1 MPSYASR
8 FVPSPIANAEILTA
22 GSRILFAPLATTAS
36 EEPAVTTL
44 TVETTAALAVG
55 TTTVPM
61 TTSST
66 LGTSLKVGTALYFG
80 GTNKVVVA
88 AEVTVAT
95 GVNATNVT
103 VEPTTAELAD
113 SVTATTWNLLS
124 LLSPSD
130 IPNVSTDTMV
140 DRKDLTF
147 GLQGSQVKVGTAFQ
161 PQIAAI
167 VNPKDDAFYKVIY
180 PASNGAESIF
190 VHLVY
195 NGGLHAWG
203 AAKVSN
209 LNIPGPINEIQRM
222 TFTLDFQAPYAKPT
236 KWQYL
241 TTTEKAD
248 FNTVMKLSGLSI
260 YA

>member
-1 MPSYASR
+1 
-8 FVPSPIANAEILTA
+8 V
-22 GSRILFAPLATTAS
+22 
-36 EEPAVTTL
+36 AVD
-44 TVETTAALAVG
+44 A
-55 TTTVPM
+55 
-61 TTSST
+61 
-66 LGTSLKVGTALYFG
+66 
-80 GTNKVVVA
+80 
-88 AEVTVAT
+88 TVAT
-95 GVNATNVT
+95 GATPTTVT
-103 VEPTTAELAD
+103 VEPTTANLAD
-113 SVTATTWNLLS
+113 GTTATTWGLLS

-140 DRKDLTF
+140 DSKNLSF

-167 VNPKDDAFYKVIY
+167 VNPNDEAFYRVIY

-209 LNIPGPINEIQRM
+209 LSIPSPINEIQRM

-241 TTTEKAD
+241 TTPLKTD
-248 FNTVMKLSGLSI
+248 FNDVMKLSGLSI
-260 YA
+260 YS

>member
-1 MPSYASR
+1 MSYASR
-8 FVPSPIANAEILTA
+8 FVPSPIANNEILTA
-22 GSRILFAPLATTAS
+22 GSRVLFAPLATVAS
-36 EEPAVTTL
+36 SEPAVTTL
-44 TVETTAALAVG
+44 SVDTGSTLAIG
-55 TTTVPM
+55 TTTIPM
-61 TTSST
+61 TTSA
-66 LGTSLKVGTALYFG
+66 GTGTPLKAGTALYFS

-88 AEVTVAT
+88 ANVTVAT
-95 GVNATNVT
+95 GASPTNVT
-103 VEPTTAELAD
+103 VEPTTATLAD
-113 SVTATTWNLLS
+113 GATATTWNLVS

-167 VNPKDDAFYKVIY
+167 VNPNDEAFYQVIY

-203 AAKVSN
+203 PAKVSN

-241 TTTEKAD
+241 SAGLKTD
-248 FNTVMKLSGLSI
+248 LNDVMKLSGLSI